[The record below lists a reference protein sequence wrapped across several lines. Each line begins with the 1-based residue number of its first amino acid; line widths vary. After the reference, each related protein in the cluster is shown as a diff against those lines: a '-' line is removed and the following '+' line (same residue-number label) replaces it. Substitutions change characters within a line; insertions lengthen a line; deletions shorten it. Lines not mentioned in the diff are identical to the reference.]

1 MPFAN
6 GNSLPFALVLC
17 VVEPILKI
25 LAFLNWM
32 LLGIGAL
39 MALLY
44 AVVCLMMWP
53 YPQLVDNAGG
63 GFDQVV
69 MITLVLAIFTAI
81 AGTATWLLQKRH
93 PLWVPGEFVLAAAL
107 VGVLLFAWSI
117 R

>member
-1 MPFAN
+1 MPFPT
-6 GNSLPFALVLC
+6 GNSLQPARVLR
-17 VVEPILKI
+17 VLEPILKI

-44 AVVCLMMWP
+44 AVVGLMMWP

-69 MITLVLAIFTAI
+69 MITLVLAIFTAV

-93 PLWVPGEFVLAAAL
+93 PLWIAGEFVLAAGL
-107 VGVLLFAWSI
+107 IGVLLFAWSV